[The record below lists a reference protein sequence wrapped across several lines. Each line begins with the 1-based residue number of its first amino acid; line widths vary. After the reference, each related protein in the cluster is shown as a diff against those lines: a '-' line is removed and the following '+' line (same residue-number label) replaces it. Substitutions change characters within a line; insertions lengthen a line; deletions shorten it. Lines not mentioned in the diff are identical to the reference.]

1 MRPIP
6 DPNVPTRLSSWRE
19 VIANTGRSP
28 QQPGDADM
36 TDELLAASL
45 ARLEAQ
51 TLQVLAAIDRNYIA
65 VKAVVEQ
72 AGRTPDHQ
80 AYMENAG
87 AGSIKTFY
95 HHSATLQEL
104 AILGVVKVLRDVVTR
119 PVIIHPPPERQPT
132 RRRLLGR

>member
-1 MRPIP
+1 MQPSMPERY
-6 DPNVPTRLSSWRE
+6 PNWRQVYGE
-19 VIANTGRSP
+19 LTQSP
-28 QQPGDADM
+28 QHRGDYGA

-51 TLQVLAAIDRNYIA
+51 TLQVLAARDRNYVA
-65 VKAVVEQ
+65 VKAYVEQ
-72 AGRTPDHQ
+72 EGRTPDHQ

-87 AGSIKTFY
+87 AGSLKTFS

-104 AILGVVKVLRDVVTR
+104 AILGVVKVLRDALSQ
-119 PVIIHPPPERQPT
+119 PVIIHRPPERQPT